1 MIPGNDTRV
10 MKMMNNIAQRGP
22 KIAMGRGELLHTSGH
37 AYRDEL
43 DEVPQHPP
51 LLAAAALLRACD
63 AF

>member
-1 MIPGNDTRV
+1 

-43 DEVPQHPP
+43 DEARSPIHSFQP
-51 LLAAAALLRACD
+51 LPL
-63 AF
+63 